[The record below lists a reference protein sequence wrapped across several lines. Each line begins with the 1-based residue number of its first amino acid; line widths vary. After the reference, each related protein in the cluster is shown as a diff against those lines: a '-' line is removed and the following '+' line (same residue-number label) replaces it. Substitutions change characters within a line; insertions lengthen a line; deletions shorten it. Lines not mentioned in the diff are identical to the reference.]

1 MSREVYY
8 RMMVAAALLTT
19 VACSNNRSE
28 TTNDTENADTTLV
41 ASDKKEKLELP
52 LPEVPVSIT
61 DPKNRAAFVLYHFW
75 DALDFNDTVRSHNQ
89 DLLEQNFA
97 NYLTLFSVADTTEVV
112 RAIDRLMTAARVD
125 STAYRKVRKV
135 AYKYLYDPNSPM
147 LNEDYYALFVRNFLK
162 DASLDVATTERY
174 KFDLSCIAKNRCGS
188 LAADFKFEN
197 RNGSNGSLLSTK
209 YTGYLMLIFY
219 DPDCDECK
227 ETLAGLSQNN
237 MLNDMIAERLVTVLA
252 VCTEGEKHTWQCSLS
267 DLPNSWTVTYDISGI
282 NENNIYILRAMPTI
296 YILDE
301 NHRIVGKDVLAD
313 QALQILEQSQQ

>member
-1 MSREVYY
+1 
-8 RMMVAAALLTT
+8 
-19 VACSNNRSE
+19 
-28 TTNDTENADTTLV
+28 
-41 ASDKKEKLELP
+41 
-52 LPEVPVSIT
+52 
-61 DPKNRAAFVLYHFW
+61 
-75 DALDFNDTVRSHNQ
+75 
-89 DLLEQNFA
+89 
-97 NYLTLFSVADTTEVV
+97 
-112 RAIDRLMTAARVD
+112 
-125 STAYRKVRKV
+125 
-135 AYKYLYDPNSPM
+135 
-147 LNEDYYALFVRNFLK
+147 
-162 DASLDVATTERY
+162 
-174 KFDLSCIAKNRCGS
+174 